1 MRRWAVQKDLR
12 RRVGE
17 HRKCI
22 GHLPP
27 TSILI
32 CLLEGYQQK
41 RKPVQCALYLA
52 SQELVGNLADLE
64 SHQPQVALLSVPAAP
79 FSAALEL
86 EGGRVGT
93 ELLERAK
100 NFRGRCHAAV
110 ASLGYRKHEGARVRR
125 ELFHQL
131 LPLCRAPRGQS
142 RGTSRPSPVICGPTD
157 QMLIKWLTRTVCSS
171 PVSAPPASKRAPAP
185 LSRGSA
191 GAGVSRRGP
200 TNFAKVAPTF
210 RGTPFGGGKGAW

>member
-93 ELLERAK
+93 ETP
-100 NFRGRCHAAV
+100 
-110 ASLGYRKHEGARVRR
+110 R
-125 ELFHQL
+125 ESEEL
-131 LPLCRAPRGQS
+131 S
-142 RGTSRPSPVICGPTD
+142 
-157 QMLIKWLTRTVCSS
+157 RTVPC
-171 PVSAPPASKRAPAP
+171 
-185 LSRGSA
+185 
-191 GAGVSRRGP
+191 
-200 TNFAKVAPTF
+200 
-210 RGTPFGGGKGAW
+210 GGGQPGLPKA